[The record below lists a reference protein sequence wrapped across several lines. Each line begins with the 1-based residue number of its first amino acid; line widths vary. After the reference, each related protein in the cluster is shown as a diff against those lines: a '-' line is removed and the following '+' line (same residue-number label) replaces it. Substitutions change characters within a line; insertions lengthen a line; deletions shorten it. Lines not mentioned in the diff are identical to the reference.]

1 MIVKLTVCK
10 QDGPLGRFVAE
21 LSSALAS
28 APPGC
33 EELRD
38 HLALGDA
45 AATGVLL
52 HSRFANLP
60 LELIGPL
67 LRNLDHDIEW
77 AVGPEAATAPSSA
90 EVGAQFRAMK
100 SFLMI
105 VPCTTPS
112 ELRKGSAV
120 SILGSSSAA
129 VLEYFEDD
137 VFLQRASAAVAFRPA
152 DPFRPPVAVMLMPCA
167 ALKPCIQEVFALCP
181 AAPV

>member
-1 MIVKLTVCK
+1 M
-10 QDGPLGRFVAE
+10 GRFVSDLTA
-21 LSSALAS
+21 ALAS

-33 EELRD
+33 EDLRD

-67 LRNLDHDIEW
+67 LRNLDHDLEW
-77 AVGPEAATAPSSA
+77 AMGPEAATAPRSA

-100 SFLMI
+100 SFL
-105 VPCTTPS
+105 VVAPCTTPS
-112 ELRKGSAV
+112 ELSKGSV
-120 SILGSSSAA
+120 TSIVGSSSAA

-137 VFLQRASAAVAFRPA
+137 VFLQRATAAVAFRPS
-152 DPFRPPVAVMLMPCA
+152 DPLRPPVAVMLLPFA

-181 AAPV
+181 AAPAEAAS